1 MQPRDVSRSLMVA
14 QFLFLSVHLFLLFKT
29 TLFVV
34 CCETFKFS
42 VNFVSIWMNTFAHLS
57 ASFYIQFFDSLK
69 KFHPFWKLVSISKS
83 RTKCLSQNAWGLNL
97 PMPLLLCRK
106 IAERCAKSRRA
117 PFAKRQ
123 QRRKKML
130 PRSRPPPQR
139 PLLWYWPSSSVPT
152 V

>member
-14 QFLFLSVHLFLLFKT
+14 QFLCLSVHLFLLFKT

-42 VNFVSIWMNTFAHLS
+42 VNFVSIWMNTFANIS

-69 KFHPFWKLVSISKS
+69 KFYAFWKLVSISKS
-83 RTKCLSQNAWGLNL
+83 RKKCLSQSAWGLNL

-106 IAERCAKSRRA
+106 IAKRYAKSRCA

-123 QRRKKML
+123 QRKKKML
-130 PRSRPPPQR
+130 LRSRPPPQR
-139 PLLWYWPSSSVPT
+139 LLLWYWPSSSVPT